1 MKDWLHSNSIVCPI
15 AIAVLFSLVFSMTE
29 TNLPYKK
36 S

>member
-1 MKDWLHSNSIVCPI
+1 MRDWLHSDSILCAI
-15 AIAVLFSLVFSMTE
+15 AIGVLFSLVFSMTE